1 MNGGGKAQS
10 NMNESTG
17 HIHGTV
23 IVTRGQS
30 AHNNG
35 TNLGN
40 RRSSMGR
47 RSMKDASSGLHN
59 TASAT
64 NNVHF
69 DPNAKA
75 YSTSDF
81 GTAGMPINAKG

>member
-1 MNGGGKAQS
+1 
-10 NMNESTG
+10 
-17 HIHGTV
+17 
-23 IVTRGQS
+23 
-30 AHNNG
+30 
-35 TNLGN
+35 
-40 RRSSMGR
+40 MGR